1 MKFVRSKGTLLISL
15 GAWLLIA
22 AGLFLALFGLLFDYI
37 LPFSNP
43 GISLPQL
50 LIVAAGAGLTLVGW
64 LLRRDKLRQR
74 LDLRVNLG
82 KGALVIILTIIA
94 LEVVLAQTGSTT
106 YFHTA
111 LGQNAA
117 ALSPFSGKIFYWF
130 DCNEDG
136 CRYDPAMVN
145 EVCKQGLEAGRRC
158 AINRSGFRDDDEFVT
173 PSADIAQRVLLLGDS
188 FTHGFAADLHRAFP
202 ELLDAALP
210 ETLIWNTGHTGNGT
224 NGAIASFQAYAPVL
238 SPQLTILGFFV
249 GNDFV
254 DNLYPPDSWVRVA
267 MEDGE
272 IRNVR
277 RYNLDRLGNPVN
289 LDLETTLHYHARYSP
304 APSNLLEKAL
314 GATRLGA
321 LLLRTLDRIGEI
333 AFGKDYDLQ
342 NRRITRAYLAQLRD
356 EAAAIDSQLLA
367 LVIPSKKDLVQQ
379 SHEYADAVELMRDLA
394 IPYIE
399 VIDLLDADADYK
411 ARDPHWSNAGHAKV
425 GEILTDCIEGFFAV
439 GSLTACDSVI
449 IP

>member
-1 MKFVRSKGTLLISL
+1 MVARLF
-15 GAWLLIA
+15 AWLLIV

-37 LPFSNP
+37 LPSSSP
-43 GISLPQL
+43 GISLPQM
-50 LIVAAGAGLTLVGW
+50 LIIAAGIGLAALG
-64 LLRRDKLRQR
+64 LFLRRDKVRQR
-74 LDLRVNLG
+74 LLHDLRATLG

-94 LEVVLAQTGSTT
+94 LEVVLSQTGSTT

-117 ALSPFSGKIFYWF
+117 ALAPFSGKVFYWF
-130 DCNEDG
+130 DCNEGG
-136 CRYDPAMVN
+136 CRFAPTMVN
-145 EVCKQGLEAGRRC
+145 EVCTQGLEAGRRC

-277 RYNLDRLGNPVN
+277 HYNLDRLGNPVN

-314 GATRLGA
+314 GTTRLGA

-333 AFGKDYDLQ
+333 AFGKDYELQ
-342 NRRITRAYLAQLRD
+342 NRRITRAYLTHLAD
-356 EAAAIDSQLLA
+356 ITAAHDSRLLV
-367 LVIPSKKDLVQQ
+367 LIIPSKKDLVQQ
-379 SHEYADAVELMRDLA
+379 SHEYTDAVELLRELA

-411 ARDPHWSNAGHAKV
+411 ARDPHWNNSGHRIV
-425 GEILTDCIEGFFAV
+425 SEILAECIEDFFAA
-439 GSLTACDSVI
+439 GSLSACDKAVM
-449 IP
+449 P